1 MSLLNCVNFEPKSRR
16 SGPRSLNGHRQQ
28 KRLRDQPQHPPST
41 LTEPMLFLVVTRYA
55 PPVSSPP
62 EHSQEEQ
69 HLSPPHPQPLRRP
82 AHSMATQ
89 R

>member
-1 MSLLNCVNFEPKSRR
+1 
-16 SGPRSLNGHRQQ
+16 
-28 KRLRDQPQHPPST
+28 
-41 LTEPMLFLVVTRYA
+41 MLFLVVTRYA
-55 PPVSSPP
+55 PPASSQQ

-69 HLSPPHPQPLRRP
+69 RLSPLRLQSLRHP

>member
-1 MSLLNCVNFEPKSRR
+1 MSEPQLSDVLAELRELR
-16 SGPRSLNGHRQQ
+16 AEFTT
-28 KRLRDQPQHPPST
+28 LRDQPQHPPST

-55 PPVSSPP
+55 PPASSQQ

-69 HLSPPHPQPLRRP
+69 RLSPLRLQSLRHP